1 MHNYKIATDQK
12 LIFLQMNGDFS
23 ARDLVSFIAEV
34 SRDRDY
40 DPSFNSIVDLQNSA
54 SIIPAQ
60 EAQSVIEAATMITGQ
75 ASAKSAV
82 VTSSVFRKNIV
93 DMAGWLSKSKHVEIR
108 GFTNLTEACNWLQID
123 AKKLQIPCN

>member
-1 MHNYKIATDQK
+1 MHHYEISTDHK
-12 LIFLQMNGDFS
+12 LIFVQMHGEFS

-40 DPSFNSIVDLQNSA
+40 DPSFNSIVDMQNSA
-54 SIIPAQ
+54 TIIPAQ

-82 VTSSVFRKNIV
+82 VTSSMLRKNIV
-93 DMAGWLSKSKHVEIR
+93 DMAGWLSKNKNLEIR
-108 GFTNLTEACNWLQID
+108 GFTNLKEACGWLQVD
-123 AKKLQIPCN
+123 DKKLPFPCK

>member
-1 MHNYKIATDQK
+1 MQMH
-12 LIFLQMNGDFS
+12 GEFS
-23 ARDLVSFIAEV
+23 ARDLVNFIAEV

-54 SIIPAQ
+54 TIIPAQ

-82 VTSSVFRKNIV
+82 VTSSMLRKNIV
-93 DMAGWLSKSKHVEIR
+93 DMASWLNKNKKLEIR
-108 GFTNLTEACNWLQID
+108 GFTNLKEACGWLQVD
-123 AKKLQIPCN
+123 DKKLPFPCK